1 EAGVAEPAAKLDID
15 RNPAPSPRTST
26 EAFSIEAFQAQSH
39 DLIDSDRFYKTLREN
54 GNQYGPGFQHVASIW
69 RAGDQSLGRLAVA
82 HRDGAVDEPDL
93 HPSLLDSATQLLAS
107 CILEQGKTVI
117 LRSIERSE
125 ERRVGKEKAGER
137 TAGRSK

>member
-1 EAGVAEPAAKLDID
+1 MQTLFSFIFFFLMIRRPPRSTLFPYTTLFRS
-15 RNPAPSPRTST
+15 RNPAPSPRAST

-69 RAGDQSLGRLAVA
+69 RAGHQSLGRLAVA

-107 CILEQGKTVI
+107 CMLEQG
-117 LRSIERSE
+117 
-125 ERRVGKEKAGER
+125 
-137 TAGRSK
+137 